1 MRVSHPQRPSRS
13 TPAADPERQAEL
25 QALADS
31 VPCWWHSIDL
41 GHGVVT
47 RGHKTPDIVRAE
59 LAGFHLPDLRGK
71 SVLDIG
77 AWDGLY
83 SFEAERL
90 GAARVVA
97 LDHYAWSLDLEKTS
111 AYWAEFIGAGRP
123 LPEWHTMPDVWHP
136 DTLPGKKGFD
146 TAHRALN
153 SKVEAVVADFQTVD
167 LDALGTFDVV
177 FYLGVLYHMRDPLGS
192 LQRVAR
198 VTRELAVIET
208 AGIVVPGRE
217 DLALCEFYPT
227 NELGNDPTNW
237 WAPNARALEGLCL
250 AAGFRGAEV
259 LSKPGR
265 RPFAR
270 FRRCRHIAHA
280 WK

>member
-1 MRVSHPQRPSRS
+1 MRLNSMQRSIRPSPCQDS
-13 TPAADPERQAEL
+13 EERARL

-47 RGHKTPDIVRAE
+47 RGHKTPEVVRAE
-59 LAGFHLPDLRGK
+59 LASFRMPDLNGK

-77 AWDGLY
+77 AWDGVY
-83 SFEAERL
+83 SFEAERM

-97 LDHYAWSLDLEKTS
+97 LDHYAWAIDLMR
-111 AYWAEFIGAGRP
+111 AADYWQQATRIGQAP
-123 LPEWHTMPDVWHP
+123 PEWHTVPDVWHP

-146 TAHRALN
+146 TAHRALD
-153 SKVEAVVADFQTVD
+153 SKVEAVVADFLTVD
-167 LDALGTFDVV
+167 LDALGDFDVV
-177 FYLGVLYHMRDPLGS
+177 LYLGVLYHMRDPLGA

-198 VTRELAVIET
+198 VTRDVAVIET
-208 AGIVVPGRE
+208 AGITVPGRE
-217 DLALCEFYPT
+217 DLALCEFYST

-237 WAPNARALEGLCL
+237 WAPNPKALEGLCL
-250 AAGFRGAEV
+250 AAGFRRAEV
-259 LSKPGR
+259 VNKPAW
-265 RPFAR
+265 RPFSK